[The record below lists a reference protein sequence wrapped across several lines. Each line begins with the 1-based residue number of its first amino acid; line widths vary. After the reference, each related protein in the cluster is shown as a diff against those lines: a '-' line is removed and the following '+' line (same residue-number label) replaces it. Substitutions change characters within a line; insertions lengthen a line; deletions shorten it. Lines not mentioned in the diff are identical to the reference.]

1 MARRVPAA
9 PLESKPIKDLEKK
22 CAQNCGQE
30 SHRLGWIK
38 LFLIEAKIISFE
50 MQNR

>member
-1 MARRVPAA
+1 MVRRVPTA
-9 PLESKPIKDLEKK
+9 PIESKPIKVLKK
-22 CAQNCGQE
+22 KSAQNCGQE